1 MKIDDLLRL
10 AEARLTTL
18 NGAHTTASRLGDT
31 QRLAQLDAEIA
42 ETTATLAALRT
53 LTE

>member
-1 MKIDDLLRL
+1 MTIADLLRL
-10 AEARLTTL
+10 AEARLATL
-18 NGAHTTASRLGDT
+18 NSSHTTASRAGDT
-31 QRLAQLDAEIA
+31 QRVAQLDAEIA